1 MPDQVQKK
9 QTKHVD
15 SKKKKKKQRLKPQT
29 LQRYKKGGRSVQR
42 GR

>member
-15 SKKKKKKQRLKPQT
+15 SKKKEEAGIETTDITKIKEGWEECTKR
-29 LQRYKKGGRSVQR
+29 
-42 GR
+42 